1 MSSDESLTVLPG
13 ILDGWPGGTSAV
25 NVANRAGKLYR
36 ESDRGDLSDLSSDLS
51 WSELSTSGGANREPE
66 IDMNLSDEE
75 PAPNDENRVPT
86 PRDDGWEEEEEESD
100 VQLVH
105 RSKPKCRH
113 KHKSK
118 SPKKKKRR
126 GGSARVVTDD
136 DEPADEPAEDEGPD
150 RETEG
155 EREEED
161 GEPVLYDDD
170 FDVDHPALL
179 GLLANEEVAK
189 VHNRVSFT
197 RHLQIVEQQSLQHAA
212 FLKYIRGTVVP
223 HFQDVRSNNEA
234 LEGEVSGLKASVEL
248 VGKELKS
255 YKTSNEQLKMAK
267 EKAEKSLT
275 VAKNELKKAPEDLAL
290 RTAEVEAAKKEAL
303 ELRAEKE
310 SLEKAGASGAGMS
323 KQVVAALVKK
333 NLVRHQAKWDEE
345 KAKLVA
351 IDNNLVKDSFE
362 NAMAQLSIRNPDLV
376 RDRVS
381 HEFEVFKG
389 QVCKVDIT
397 ARKLV
402 NVDSGV
408 ELADWDEE
416 GKYRDGEE

>member
-1 MSSDESLTVLPG
+1 M
-13 ILDGWPGGTSAV
+13 GG
-25 NVANRAGKLYR
+25 RAGPRQLMSPIRPGNFIGKAIGVTYQ
-36 ESDRGDLSDLSSDLS
+36 
-51 WSELSTSGGANREPE
+51 TSVLILAGRSRVPRVQGGGANREPE
-66 IDMNLSDEE
+66 IDMNLWDEE

-86 PRDDGWEEEEEESD
+86 PRDDGREEEEEEPD

-105 RSKPKCRH
+105 RSKPKRRH

-126 GGSARVVTDD
+126 GGSARVVADD
-136 DEPADEPAEDEGPD
+136 DEPTDEPAEDEGPD

-155 EREEED
+155 EREGED

-223 HFQDVRSNNEA
+223 HFQDVRRNNEA

-255 YKTSNEQLKMAK
+255 YKTSNEQLKTAK
-267 EKAEKSLT
+267 EKAEKSLI
-275 VAKNELKKAPEDLAL
+275 VAKSELKKAREDLAL
-290 RTAEVEAAKKEAL
+290 RTAEVEAAKKEVL

-310 SLEKAGASGAGMS
+310 SLEKAGASGAG
-323 KQVVAALVKK
+323 
-333 NLVRHQAKWDEE
+333 WDEE

-351 IDNNLVKDSFE
+351 IDNNLVKDLFE
-362 NAMAQLSIRNPDLV
+362 NVMAQISIWNPGLV
-376 RDRVS
+376 RGGVS

-389 QVCKVDIT
+389 QVCRVDIT